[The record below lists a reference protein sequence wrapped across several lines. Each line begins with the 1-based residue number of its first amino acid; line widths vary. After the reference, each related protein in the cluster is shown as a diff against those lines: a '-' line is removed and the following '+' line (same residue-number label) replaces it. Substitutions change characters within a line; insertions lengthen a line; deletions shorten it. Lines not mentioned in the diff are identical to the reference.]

1 MAKKGYQGSI
11 ILELLIVLLALLLIA
26 VILIPDKIWKEEEF
40 LTKTCRYNINAI
52 YEAERYHFRMK
63 EAYTD
68 SLPKLVTFIQGDS
81 SLQTRNKIVQLTRS
95 LYSVIQ
101 NVQDNP
107 TIEAVATLSSA
118 LAEIQ
123 GDLRANERY
132 FRKYEDILTE
142 KDEISTDV
150 SRVDNSALF
159 TNFSFLKNYVDS
171 LTNLKNNISGYTLQ
185 NGALYTKKYVDSI
198 AVYLPLI
205 EKAAV
210 YDYWTQLYSRI
221 NAFIKAVD
229 KTDIVRVSSVSDRL
243 KKFISRGDNAVK
255 RLMDADLQQSIAHLT
270 EVSGNIQSVYERYVS
285 PEMFS
290 ISQRRGLLQLSEVD
304 SVLLNFSEKN
314 FICPDNHKP
323 YIVVVRGGHLTIECP
338 NLLDEFQ
345 QELQQEVAPI
355 ADLQVFRFISE
366 VDTLLDSTFQSMDQV
381 RPLIRRYTDILLD
394 MKELMA
400 ELQGFKVNSYQYTK
414 EVKRF
419 VDTVQV
425 EKRLSVLKPLIEDIL
440 NPMDTLAT
448 RLETHNFSDIEEKL
462 NYLGTKIQKLDS
474 LIENTKLPRR
484 VRAKVVKFYPVF
496 APIFDILNQLKTA
509 GDSREAEALRTA
521 ARAIEKSLLQVLNG
535 YRERMYVIFYKK
547 HMNHGYIKD
556 RLKSWEL
563 E

>member
-11 ILELLIVLLALLLIA
+11 ILELLIVLLALLLVA

-52 YEAERYHFRMK
+52 YEAERYYFRMN

-68 SLPKLVTFIQGDS
+68 SLQKLVTFIQGDS

-101 NVQDNP
+101 NVLGNP
-107 TIEAVATLSSA
+107 TIREVATLSSA

-132 FRKYEDILTE
+132 FRKYEEILNE
-142 KDEISTDV
+142 KDAISTDI

-159 TNFSFLKNYVDS
+159 ANFSYLKNYVDS
-171 LTNLKNNISGYTLQ
+171 LTNLKSNISNYTLQ
-185 NGALYTKKYVDSI
+185 NAALYAKKYVDSI
-198 AVYLPLI
+198 SVYLPLI
-205 EKAAV
+205 ERAAV
-210 YDYWTQLYSRI
+210 YEYWSQLYSRI
-221 NAFIKAVD
+221 DAFVKAVE

-243 KKFISRGDNAVK
+243 KKFLARGDNAIK
-255 RLMDADLQQSIAHLT
+255 RLMATELQQSVNHLNDIA
-270 EVSGNIQSVYERYVS
+270 GNIQSVYDTYVS
-285 PEMFS
+285 PGMFS
-290 ISQRRGLLQLSEVD
+290 ISQRRGLLKLSEVD
-304 SVLLNFSEKN
+304 SILLTFNESNFM
-314 FICPDNHKP
+314 CPDNHKP

-345 QELQQEVAPI
+345 QQLQQAVEPVTN
-355 ADLQVFRFISE
+355 LSVFHYMSE
-366 VDTLLDSTFQSMDQV
+366 IDTVLDSTYQTMDQV
-381 RPLIRRYTDILLD
+381 RPFIRRYTDILLD

-400 ELQGFKVNSYQYTK
+400 ELQGFNVSSYQYAR
-414 EVKRF
+414 EVKDF
-419 VDTVQV
+419 VDTVKV
-425 EKRLSVLKPLIEDIL
+425 EKRLSVLKPMIEDIL

-448 RLETHNFSDIEEKL
+448 RLETHNFSDLEEKMD
-462 NYLGTKIQKLDS
+462 YLGSKIQKLDS

-484 VRAKVVKFYPVF
+484 VRAKVVKFYPSFEPV
-496 APIFDILNQLKTA
+496 FDILNQLKSA
-509 GDSREAEALRTA
+509 GDSQEAQQLRVA
-521 ARAIEKSLLQVLNG
+521 AQAIEKSLVEVLNG

-547 HMNHGYIKD
+547 HINHGYIKD
-556 RLKSWEL
+556 RLKSWEQ

>member
-1 MAKKGYQGSI
+1 M
-11 ILELLIVLLALLLIA
+11 
-26 VILIPDKIWKEEEF
+26 
-40 LTKTCRYNINAI
+40 
-52 YEAERYHFRMK
+52 
-63 EAYTD
+63 
-68 SLPKLVTFIQGDS
+68 
-81 SLQTRNKIVQLTRS
+81 
-95 LYSVIQ
+95 
-101 NVQDNP
+101 
-107 TIEAVATLSSA
+107 
-118 LAEIQ
+118 
-123 GDLRANERY
+123 
-132 FRKYEDILTE
+132 
-142 KDEISTDV
+142 
-150 SRVDNSALF
+150 
-159 TNFSFLKNYVDS
+159 
-171 LTNLKNNISGYTLQ
+171 
-185 NGALYTKKYVDSI
+185 
-198 AVYLPLI
+198 
-205 EKAAV
+205 
-210 YDYWTQLYSRI
+210 
-221 NAFIKAVD
+221 
-229 KTDIVRVSSVSDRL
+229 
-243 KKFISRGDNAVK
+243 
-255 RLMDADLQQSIAHLT
+255 
-270 EVSGNIQSVYERYVS
+270 
-285 PEMFS
+285 
-290 ISQRRGLLQLSEVD
+290 D
-304 SVLLNFSEKN
+304 SVLLNFNEKN

-355 ADLQVFRFISE
+355 ADLQVFQFISE

-414 EVKRF
+414 DVKRF